1 MRWHCAAME
10 ADPDMVALRASATL
24 VRFFFVCCFCLL
36 ASPPLQANGAKMER
50 DASGHFPPFVV
61 KEVDVALVEK
71 TRPGVSFANVAGV
84 EEGPLTVFL
93 SPNDEPGW
101 VRSEQRSPALSSVD
115 AGYRIRRQ

>member
-1 MRWHCAAME
+1 
-10 ADPDMVALRASATL
+10 
-24 VRFFFVCCFCLL
+24 
-36 ASPPLQANGAKMER
+36 MER

-61 KEVDVALVEK
+61 KEVDPALVEK

-101 VRSEQRSPALSSVD
+101 VRSEQRSPALMPRSSGTAYGASD
-115 AGYRIRRQ
+115 FSRGSTAPSSR